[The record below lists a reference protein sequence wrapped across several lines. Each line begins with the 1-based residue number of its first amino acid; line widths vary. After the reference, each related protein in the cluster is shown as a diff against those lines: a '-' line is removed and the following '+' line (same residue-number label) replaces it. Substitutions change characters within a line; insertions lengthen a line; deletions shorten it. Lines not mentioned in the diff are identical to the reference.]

1 MHLNVNIFLAP
12 VKPSDRMLNTT
23 HFSRRGSDTA
33 IADVAR
39 ERGRSLEELVLDLLE
54 GEFSGVIRSHS
65 RGEVYGGR

>member
-1 MHLNVNIFLAP
+1 
-12 VKPSDRMLNTT
+12 MLNTT